1 MPKQGTG
8 TYRPNEKYRS
18 SVVRAHAMMLHEL
31 ATHGEADAQSI
42 AKRGPDGGGWVI
54 DGKRVE
60 LPVDARMARNDPR
73 GKLLWNEV
81 CELAARIATGG
92 KIRLLCHC
100 RDAREQRTGGK
111 QCHCEPTAL
120 QIENEAT
127 RQRATANATA
137 C

>member
-1 MPKQGTG
+1 MIADRSTVLGCHFPMPKQGTG

-18 SVVRAHAMMLHEL
+18 SVVRAHAMMLQEL

-60 LPVDARMARNDPR
+60 LPVDTRMARNDPR
-73 GKLLWNEV
+73 GILLWQGV
-81 CELAARIATGG
+81 CEQAAHIATGG

-100 RDAREQRTGGK
+100 REGRTRK
-111 QCHCEPTAL
+111 
-120 QIENEAT
+120 
-127 RQRATANATA
+127 
-137 C
+137 